1 MKKLIVAGSLSA
13 TIFLG
18 ACGSSSEESKPSES
32 EIEFYVDRST
42 NCQYIIYDGY
52 NNGAMVPR
60 MNADGTQ
67 MCSK

>member
-1 MKKLIVAGSLSA
+1 MEKLFIAGSLSMA
-13 TIFLG
+13 VFLG
-18 ACGSSSEESKPSES
+18 ACGSDSEESTPSKS
-32 EIEFYVDRST
+32 EIEFYVDQST